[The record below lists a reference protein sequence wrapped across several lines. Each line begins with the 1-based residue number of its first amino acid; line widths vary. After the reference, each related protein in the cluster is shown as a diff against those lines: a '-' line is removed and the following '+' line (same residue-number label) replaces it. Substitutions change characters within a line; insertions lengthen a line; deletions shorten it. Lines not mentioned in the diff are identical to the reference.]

1 MLLSSLETRLG
12 STLDLLRTYS
22 QGPGGVGALRT
33 YQQRDAREIAS
44 QESINVR
51 TILARFSG
59 RASPEGQG
67 KVTKAPQMC
76 LILKYGSPEERPRT
90 VQSWPLNEGRPD
102 QECPFFPKGPILQ
115 IVYTGP

>member
-33 YQQRDAREIAS
+33 YQKRDAREIAS

-51 TILARFSG
+51 TIFARFLDVHHQ
-59 RASPEGQG
+59 RA
-67 KVTKAPQMC
+67 KA
-76 LILKYGSPEERPRT
+76 R
-90 VQSWPLNEGRPD
+90 
-102 QECPFFPKGPILQ
+102 
-115 IVYTGP
+115 